1 MFEHYT
7 DNARRTIFFARAE
20 AGKFGAEFIEPQHFL
35 LGLLICDPSLIA
47 STIADPA
54 AVETLKNE
62 IESNLPKAERI
73 ADSVEIALS
82 KSSKDVL
89 DFANAAAERLKHKQ
103 VGSVHI
109 LLGLLKYPDTPVA
122 RALESHGA
130 IEIQIERMLAEFND
144 E

>member
-1 MFEHYT
+1 
-7 DNARRTIFFARAE
+7 
-20 AGKFGAEFIEPQHFL
+20 
-35 LGLLICDPSLIA
+35 
-47 STIADPA
+47 
-54 AVETLKNE
+54 
-62 IESNLPKAERI
+62 
-73 ADSVEIALS
+73 VEIALS